1 MSVTWLILLVSLFG
15 IVMYLLLQ
23 RFVSTAR
30 WVVTVLLMG
39 FLVGSVEIV
48 QNHGAIAYQWSS
60 FNASWSS
67 LFAKHRLN
75 GSSSADR
82 GAAPHSDVQSV
93 SESDHNFLNQILE
106 IPSHEGQNQGIAKGA
121 TGADNQV
128 ALVIN
133 TTEVRRA
140 ELVIAKETV
149 KRAQLVPRNES
160 FKRAEMGRSRQQ

>member
-15 IVMYLLLQ
+15 MVMYLLLH
-23 RFVSTAR
+23 RFVSAAR

-39 FLVGSVEIV
+39 FLAGFVEIV
-48 QNHGAIAYQWSS
+48 QNQGAIGYQWRSLS
-60 FNASWSS
+60 ASWPSF
-67 LFAKHRLN
+67 FARHRLDA
-75 GSSSADR
+75 SSSADHGGTAR
-82 GAAPHSDVQSV
+82 NEVQSV

-106 IPSHEGQNQGIAKGA
+106 IPSQESQNQGRAKDA
-121 TGADNQV
+121 TGAENQV

-140 ELVIAKETV
+140 ELVIAKDTV